1 MNAKQARE
9 LTNKVNNSNEKKY
22 QLIINLIK
30 NAASNGRN
38 RIEYN
43 GTLSDAVRNRLKND
57 KYYITDVTLLG
68 YIVIE
73 W

>member
-9 LTNKVNNSNEKKY
+9 LTNKVNNSDEKKC

-30 NAASNGRN
+30 SAASNGRN

-43 GTLSDAVRNRLKND
+43 GTLSDTVRNRLKND
-57 KYYITDVTLLG
+57 KYHITDVNLLG
-68 YIVIE
+68 YIVID